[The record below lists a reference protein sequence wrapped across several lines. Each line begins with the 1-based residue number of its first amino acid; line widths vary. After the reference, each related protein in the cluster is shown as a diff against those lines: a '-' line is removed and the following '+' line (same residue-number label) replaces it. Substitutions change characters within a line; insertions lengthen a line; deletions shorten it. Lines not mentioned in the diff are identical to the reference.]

1 MKTINPDVIPQ
12 LQFKDIIADECVA
25 IEMIEAGVLILYME
39 RDAARLLEW
48 KDLVRLGLDD
58 VLKSKKAEL
67 VEMSAREIEAP
78 TAPM

>member
-25 IEMIEAGVLILYME
+25 IEMIEAGILILYME

-48 KDLVRLGLDD
+48 KDLVTLGLKD
-58 VLKSKKAEL
+58 VLKAKHDEL
-67 VEMSAREIEAP
+67 DASIAKEIEAP
-78 TAPM
+78 AKPL